1 MLQGEIAA
9 FDLFCMLLQ
18 RDGMSQLVYKHAIS
32 TVQPEHPVSLI
43 EQAADSPEESGA

>member
-18 RDGMSQLVYKHAIS
+18 PRGPEPAGLQHAIS
-32 TVQPEHPVSLI
+32 TVQPEHPVSFV
-43 EQAADSPEESGA
+43 EQESEESGS